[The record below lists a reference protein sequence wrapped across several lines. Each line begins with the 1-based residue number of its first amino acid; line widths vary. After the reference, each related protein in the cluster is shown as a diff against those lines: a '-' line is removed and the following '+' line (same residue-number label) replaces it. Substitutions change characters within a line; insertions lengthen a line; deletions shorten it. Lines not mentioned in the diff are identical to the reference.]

1 MKPMFIV
8 ISVTHGV
15 AVCKVIFA
23 LWIADFRNGY
33 FIQRKLQNMQLFYF
47 IVMCLTN
54 IHVYIQ

>member
-1 MKPMFIV
+1 MKSTFIAV
-8 ISVTHGV
+8 IRAV
-15 AVCKVIFA
+15 ALYKVIFA

-33 FIQRKLQNMQLFYF
+33 FIQQKLQNMQLFYF